1 MVAVLRYRT
10 RYRDRPT
17 ARSPWLQDRFAYV
30 DRSDYIDW
38 WRDLRSSRK
47 RTGARGKEIMM
58 LLSRRTF
65 FKLTGASTIGWYAA
79 T

>member
-1 MVAVLRYRT
+1 LSGGEIFIF
-10 RYRDRPT
+10 D
-17 ARSPWLQDRFAYV
+17 SPPSLT
-30 DRSDYIDW
+30 
-38 WRDLRSSRK
+38 RK

-79 T
+79 TRFGWVQRALAQIRCPSTKRRC